1 MKLSV
6 PSVNAGYSG
15 WFPNFYQSVASL
27 PTHKTLE
34 TSSTLFFS
42 LYYYYY
48 YSMFSRA
55 VMHKEADV
63 KLGRKSYT
71 GHVTYLEPAVDYVF
85 FLFLFLVR
93 Q

>member
-15 WFPNFYQSVASL
+15 WFPNLYQSVASL
-27 PTHKTLE
+27 PTHKALE

-42 LYYYYY
+42 LLLLLLFYVLT
-48 YSMFSRA
+48 RA